1 MSARRTLIIIVAVA
15 IAAVAAVA
23 NVLYLN
29 GVQDR
34 ANKHAKLLKV
44 YVVAKDIPKGTAG
57 ETAIDQGFIKSSQ
70 IPETFRPATALS
82 DISVIRGKVAL
93 TALATGEVIVDGQFV
108 EPIAAQVTFSQRIPP
123 GDVAVTFQFDPL
135 KALGGVLVPG
145 DKVDMIVPFSPTKPG
160 TAPSGAVEPGG
171 VETVFYQ
178 NVPILSIGGA
188 TAPTPGQTA
197 AVSAPGG
204 GTITLA
210 LPPNAIMRIM
220 LIGAANITLAL
231 VPPDNQP
238 TQIPSIDPSNLFAG
252 GLTPVP
258 TP

>member
-1 MSARRTLIIIVAVA
+1 MSARRTLIIIVAIV
-15 IAAVAAVA
+15 IAAVAAGA

-57 ETAIDQGFIKSSQ
+57 ETAIDQGFIKTGS
-70 IPETFRPATALS
+70 IPEQFRPATALS

-93 TALATGEVIVDGQFV
+93 TALASGEVVVDGQFV

-123 GDVAVTFQFDPL
+123 GDVAVTFSFDPL
-135 KALGGVLVPG
+135 KAVGGLLVPG
-145 DKVDMIVPFSPTKPG
+145 DKVDMIVPFTPTPPG
-160 TAPSGAVEPGG
+160 KAATGAILPGG
-171 VETVFYQ
+171 VETVFFQ
-178 NVPILSIGGA
+178 NVPILAIGSA

-210 LPPNAIMRIM
+210 LPPQAIMRIL
-220 LIGAANITLAL
+220 LIGAGNITLAL

-238 TQIPSIDPSNLFAG
+238 TTIPSIDPSNLFAG
-252 GLTPVP
+252 GLTP
-258 TP
+258 TG